1 MALGSAVLVASVIA
15 LYRVGCTR
23 SESWVPTSSA
33 EVYKYSSL
41 QMMSTTSSPRI
52 SESNSHRDV
61 TANGTYPSR
70 RDMNSRAMHITVT
83 PAVDGITANHR
94 LQDPT
99 AHNFYPSRHDWS
111 KQAAE
116 VDSNSN
122 IPATTQEN
130 PGELDHFPSRRERP
144 QQKIE
149 KIKVRLYKSTSN
161 SIIRMY
167 CSTGAP
173 LQNYILWQSSI
184 KLM

>member
-1 MALGSAVLVASVIA
+1 MALGRAVLVASVIV
-15 LYRVGCTR
+15 LYRVECTR
-23 SESWVPTSSA
+23 SESWVPTSSS

-52 SESNSHRDV
+52 SKSNSHRDV
-61 TANGTYPSR
+61 TANSSYPSR

-83 PAVDGITANHR
+83 PAVAGITANHR

-99 AHNFYPSRHDWS
+99 AHNFYPSRHDSS

-116 VDSNSN
+116 VNSNSN
-122 IPATTQEN
+122 ISDTTQKY
-130 PGELDHFPSRRERP
+130 PGELDHYPSRRERP

-149 KIKVRLYKSTSN
+149 KIQVRLYKCTSN

-167 CSTGAP
+167 CSTGVP
-173 LQNYILWQSSI
+173 LQNYILC
-184 KLM
+184 

>member
-1 MALGSAVLVASVIA
+1 MMALGSAVLVASVIV
-15 LYRVGCTR
+15 LYRVGCIR
-23 SESWVPTSSA
+23 SESWVPTSSP

-52 SESNSHRDV
+52 SESSHRDV
-61 TANGTYPSR
+61 TANSSYPSR

-83 PAVDGITANHR
+83 PTVASITAKHR

-122 IPATTQEN
+122 IPDTTQEY
-130 PGELDHFPSRRERP
+130 PGQWDHYPSRRERP

-149 KIKVRLYKSTSN
+149 KIQVRLYKSTSH
-161 SIIRMY
+161 STIHMY
-167 CSTGAP
+167 CSTGVP
-173 LQNYILWQSSI
+173 MHNYILCESSI
-184 KLM
+184 NP

>member
-1 MALGSAVLVASVIA
+1 MALGSAVLVASVIV
-15 LYRVGCTR
+15 LYRVQCTR
-23 SESWVPTSSA
+23 SESWVPTSSTQ
-33 EVYKYSSL
+33 VYKYSSL

-61 TANGTYPSR
+61 TAYPSR

-83 PAVDGITANHR
+83 PAVAGITANHR

-99 AHNFYPSRHDWS
+99 AHNFYPSRHDSS

-122 IPATTQEN
+122 IPDTTQEY
-130 PGELDHFPSRRERP
+130 PGELDHYPSRRERP

-149 KIKVRLYKSTSN
+149 KIQVRLYKSTSD

-167 CSTGAP
+167 CSTGVP
-173 LQNYILWQSSI
+173 LQHYMLCPSAI